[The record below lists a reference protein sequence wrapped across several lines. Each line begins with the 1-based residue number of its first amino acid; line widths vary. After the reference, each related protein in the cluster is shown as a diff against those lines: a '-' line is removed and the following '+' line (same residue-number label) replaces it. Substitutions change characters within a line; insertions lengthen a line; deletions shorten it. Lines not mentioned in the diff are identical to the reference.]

1 MSRPILIFSDPHYHD
16 FSQFS
21 TINAKGLNSRLA
33 DTLRAT
39 AEAYKNANSLGAY
52 TAICCGDIFH
62 VRGKVK
68 PSVLNPTSQTFQTLH
83 DRMAFRTHAIS
94 GNHDLE
100 TDKSSDLTSAIT
112 TLRNIEGFAVHS
124 DMVAHSLLDE
134 RNVMVTFVPW
144 EPDLKKLRALIKA
157 GPTRNDKPT
166 ALVIHAPM
174 NGVISGLPDH
184 GLTVD
189 DFKDCG
195 FDKVFI
201 GHYHNHKRFQVGKT
215 EVISVGAL
223 THQNFGDVEHKAGY
237 LLWYP
242 DTGEVKHFTTN
253 APRFMHVEADRV
265 GDLIPSAAA
274 DNYIKV
280 VNGVFESD
288 AEIQAIKDEL
298 ILKGAKAVVVEG
310 VTKRPAVTRGSTSS
324 TAAPTIHSIL
334 GDYVKRTY
342 PGDDAVLAEAMD
354 ILNEVYV

>member
-1 MSRPILIFSDPHYHD
+1 MTRPILIFSDPHYHD

-21 TINAKGLNSRLA
+21 TINANGLNSRLA

-39 AEAYKNANSLGAY
+39 VEAYKSANALGAY

-68 PSVLNPTSQTFQTLH
+68 PSVLNPTMQTFRNLH
-83 DRMAFRTHAIS
+83 DRLAFRTHAIS

-100 TDKSSDLTSAIT
+100 TDKSSDLNSAIT
-112 TLRNIEGFAVHS
+112 SLRSIEGFAVHS
-124 DMVAHSLLDE
+124 ENICHTMLDE
-134 RNVMVTFVPW
+134 FSVQVTFIPW

-157 GPTRNDKPT
+157 GPRSTDKPT

-174 NGVISGLPDH
+174 NGVIKGLPDH

-201 GHYHNHKRFQVGKT
+201 GHYHNHKSFKVGKT

-223 THQNFGDVEHKAGY
+223 THQNFGDVEHRAGY

-242 DTGEVKHFTTN
+242 DTGKVEQFATK
-253 APRFMHVEADRV
+253 APRFIHVPADRV
-265 GDLIPSAAA
+265 QDLVPGAAA

-280 VNGVFESD
+280 VDGEFENE
-288 AEIQAIKDEL
+288 AEIQAIRDEL

-310 VTKRPAVTRGSTSS
+310 ITKRPAVTRGTTTTS
-324 TAAPTIHSIL
+324 AAPTIHSIL
-334 GDYVKRTY
+334 GDYVQRTY
-342 PGDDAVLAEAMD
+342 PGDEAALAEAMD

>member
-1 MSRPILIFSDPHYHD
+1 MSKPILIFSDPHYHD
-16 FSQFS
+16 FTQFS

-39 AEAYKNANSLGAY
+39 AEAYKHLQSLEGKH
-52 TAICCGDIFH
+52 AICAGDIFH

-68 PSVLNPTSQTFQTLH
+68 PSVLNPTSEMFRKLQFGAGLH
-83 DRMAFRTHAIS
+83 TYAIS

-100 TDKSSDLTSAIT
+100 TDSSSALNSSITALRDVGMNVWSDGPGSAI
-112 TLRNIEGFAVHS
+112 I
-124 DMVAHSLLDE
+124 DE
-134 RNVMVTFVPW
+134 ATVTFVPW
-144 EPDLKKLRALIKA
+144 EPDLKKLRKYIATQYPA
-157 GPTRNDKPT
+157 HPTRPS
-166 ALVIHAPM
+166 ALVIHAPL
-174 NGVISGLPDH
+174 NGVIKGLPDH
-184 GLTVD
+184 GLTPD
-189 DFKDCG
+189 DFKDCKY
-195 FDKVFI
+195 DKVFI
-201 GHYHNHKRFQVGKT
+201 GHYHNHKSFTVGKC

-223 THQNFGDVEHKAGY
+223 THQNFGDVNNLAGY
-237 LLWYP
+237 LMWYP
-242 DTGEVKHFTTN
+242 DTGEVKHFTTK

-274 DNYIKV
+274 DNYVKV

-310 VTKRPAVTRGSTSS
+310 VTKRPAVTRGSTSG

-334 GDYVKRTY
+334 GDYVTRTY